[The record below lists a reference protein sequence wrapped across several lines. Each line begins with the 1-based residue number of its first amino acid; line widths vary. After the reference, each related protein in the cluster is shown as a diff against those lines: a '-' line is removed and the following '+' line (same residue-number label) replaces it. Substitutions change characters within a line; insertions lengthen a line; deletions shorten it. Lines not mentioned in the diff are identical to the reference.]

1 MSGENRVSWPTT
13 RDLVFSVRTFAA
25 GMLALYIGM
34 ALNLPRPYWALLTA
48 YIVSQ
53 PLSGM
58 VRSKGLYR
66 VVGTVMGAAF
76 GVTAMVALSTAPE
89 LLTLAM
95 AAWVGLCAYCSVAER
110 SPASYGFLLA
120 GLTAAVVVFPTVNS
134 PETVFDVALARWEE
148 ITLGVLCATLVGD
161 VVFPQRVGPVLVRRL
176 HGWVTTSAR
185 AFTKILTGEA
195 SGLADLPESRAFVGA
210 SDELRVL
217 QIQAAY
223 DTPRYRAAA
232 GYVTLLQRR
241 MQLLFAIL
249 VSIDDRQRTLSERRP
264 ELLREAEPLRRAVA
278 DYVGDPSAGEQWAG
292 EIRAAIEKAMP
303 PPEAL
308 RHDWD
313 RLLYYTLLARLRDLV
328 VRWQESRNFRHAATE
343 GRSGPQ
349 VGESLIVYRDHLMAA
364 VAGAAAGFVVIV
376 NATFWIGTEW
386 SAGGQATVL
395 ATVAASFF
403 SAADDPAPLART
415 FGIVIVVAALLMLFY
430 KFAVFPMIDG
440 FPLLAASMAPLYLT
454 AGLLIG
460 QLGQP
465 ALLTVVLFTALTG
478 LSNQPG
484 GDFATSVN
492 GAIASVVG
500 ISFAFLSLRIT
511 RPLGADLVVRRLVAS
526 SYRDLA
532 RVATGDARIDRP
544 WFESRSVDRLA
555 GMIQRL
561 GDEGWGEAGR
571 VVRSLAELRVGL
583 SLFRLRDAEPDLPA
597 DLHAGLST
605 LREALHRHFRARV
618 RNPNLSCDD
627 DVVAPLDEAIART
640 VAAEIRPATTE
651 ALLALAGIRQG
662 LLRGAGA
669 APPVLPPPGEP
680 APRMLAA

>member
-1 MSGENRVSWPTT
+1 MTWPSG
-13 RDLVFSVRTFAA
+13 RDLLFSARTFVA

-34 ALNLPRPYWALLTA
+34 ALDLPRPYWALLTA

-66 VVGTVMGAAF
+66 VVGTVIGAAF
-76 GVTAMVALSTAPE
+76 GVAVLVALSTAPV
-89 LLTLAM
+89 LVTLVM
-95 AAWVGLCAYCSVAER
+95 ALWVGACAYCSVAER

-120 GLTAAVVVFPTVNS
+120 GLTAAVVVFPAVDS
-134 PETVFDVALARWEE
+134 PGTVFEVALARCEE

-161 VVFPQRVGPVLVRRL
+161 VLFPQRVGPVLVRRL
-176 HGWVTTSAR
+176 HGWVTTVSR

-195 SGLADLPESRAFVGA
+195 SGLADLPESRTFVAA

-232 GYVTLLQRR
+232 GWVTLLQRR

-249 VSIDDRQRTLSERRP
+249 VSIDDRQQTLRRRRP
-264 ELLREAEPLRRAVA
+264 DLLREAEPLCRAVA
-278 DYVGDPSAGEQWAG
+278 DYVGDPSAGEERARQ
-292 EIRAAIEKAMP
+292 IRAAIDEAMP

-313 RLLYYTLLARLRDLV
+313 RLLHHTLLARLRDLV
-328 VRWQESRNFRHAATE
+328 VRWQECRNFRHAATE
-343 GRSGPQ
+343 GRPGPQ
-349 VGESLIVYRDHLMAA
+349 AGESLIVYRDHLMAA
-364 VAGAAAGFVVIV
+364 VAGAAAGIVVIL
-376 NATFWIGTEW
+376 NATFWIGTGW
-386 SAGGQATVL
+386 STGGQATVL

-415 FGIVIVVAALLMLFY
+415 FGIVVVFATLLMLFY

-440 FPLLAASMAPLYLT
+440 FPLLVASMAPLYLT

-465 ALLTVVLFTALTG
+465 ALLTAVLFTALTG
-478 LSNQPG
+478 LSNTPG

-492 GAIASVVG
+492 GGVASIVG
-500 ISFAFLSLRIT
+500 ISFAFLALRIT
-511 RPLGADLVVRRLVAS
+511 RPLGAGLVVRRLVAS

-532 RVATGDARIDRP
+532 RVATGDRHLEQA
-544 WFESRSVDRLA
+544 WFESRSIDRLA

-571 VVRSLAELRVGL
+571 IVRSLAELRVGL
-583 SLFRLRDAEPDLPA
+583 ALFALRGAEPDLPA
-597 DLHAGLST
+597 GLHACLGR
-605 LREALHRHFRARV
+605 LREALRRHFQARV
-618 RNPNLSCDD
+618 RDPDLACDD
-627 DVVAPLDEAIART
+627 DVVTPLDEAIART
-640 VAAEIRPATTE
+640 AAAEIGPATTG

-662 LLRGAGA
+662 LLPGAAA